1 MSKLDNVI
9 KQAELSCK
17 NHGARL
23 TDKRKII
30 LSSLVKSEKAMSAY
44 ELIDACKNYF
54 DENISAMTMYRI
66 LEFLEEEHLIHKL
79 NLSNKYV
86 ACSHITCDHEH
97 DEVPL
102 FLICNKCNNV
112 EETSIIRSMMNSLKQ
127 RIEDSKC
134 QLVSSQLEVFCL
146 CQTCSNA
153 D

>member
-1 MSKLDNVI
+1 MTKLDNVI
-9 KQAELSCK
+9 EQAEQSCK
-17 NHGARL
+17 IHGVRL
-23 TDKRKII
+23 TDKRTKI
-30 LSSLVKSEKAMSAY
+30 LSSLIKAKKALSAY

-54 DENISAMTMYRI
+54 DENISAMTMYRV

-86 ACSHITCDHEH
+86 VCSHITCDHEH

-102 FLICNKCNNV
+102 FLICNQCNNV
-112 EETSIIRSMMNSLKQ
+112 EETSIIRSMMDSLKQ

-146 CQTCSNA
+146 CQTCSNSH
-153 D
+153 